1 VLDVNL
7 KGPFLCMR
15 AAIPRMVAAGGGSI
29 VALGSTLGLVSAP
42 GYPAYCASKGALA
55 NLCKQAAVEHAAEGV
70 RVNLLAPSATDTGL
84 FMRVSA
90 RAPDPEALRRQVAA
104 GSPMRRLGRGEEVV
118 ETALFLVSDA
128 SSYVTGAVIPVDG
141 GLTAR
146 RSWLGG

>member
-1 VLDVNL
+1 
-7 KGPFLCMR
+7 
-15 AAIPRMVAAGGGSI
+15 
-29 VALGSTLGLVSAP
+29 
-42 GYPAYCASKGALA
+42 
-55 NLCKQAAVEHAAEGV
+55 
-70 RVNLLAPSATDTGL
+70 
-84 FMRVSA
+84 MRVSA